1 MITDMLDSQA
11 GLGEEIAK
19 EIIESSNVEDDAL
32 IAGTQE
38 SGDREARLLSGLLYW
53 ITTTTTSTMT
63 SYTGTTTVGSVYC
76 TPAGATLCG

>member
-1 MITDMLDSQA
+1 MITDMLDSHA
-11 GLGEEIAK
+11 GLSEEIAK
-19 EIIESSNVEDDAL
+19 EIIESSNVEDDTL

-53 ITTTTTSTMT
+53 ITTTTTSTTTM
-63 SYTGTTTVGSVYC
+63 YQGTATVGSVYC

>member
-1 MITDMLDSQA
+1 MITDVLVSQA

-38 SGDREARLLSGLLYW
+38 SGDREARFLSGLLYW

-63 SYTGTTTVGSVYC
+63 SYTGTATVGSVYC

>member
-1 MITDMLDSQA
+1 MITHMLDSQA
-11 GLGEEIAK
+11 GIGEEVAR

-32 IAGTQE
+32 IAGTQD